1 MQLMK
6 MSDKLRLEWVYWWL
20 QDFHHRLPKNVI
32 LRIEELSV
40 RYWIRDR
47 MTSQIINNGLG
58 NNQLKFYNYALYFN
72 FHYATKVKM
81 NLDVKFHHLQIK
93 VVDFCRWPDALYLEI
108 RDLYL
113 AGCIYQI
120 IIAPTVN
127 FRKHTLSD
135 ELSIKF
141 MKFLKGES
149 KISYHKGPLEEW
161 LIATLNFGYTITF
174 IIHQVTPSF
183 RLLHANYGIPTLFH
197 VKSTLSIKV

>member
-1 MQLMK
+1 
-6 MSDKLRLEWVYWWL
+6 MSEKLRLEWVYWWL
-20 QDFHHRLPKNVI
+20 RNFHHRLPQNVI

-47 MTSQIINNGLG
+47 MTNRIINNGPR

-81 NLDVKFHHLQIK
+81 NLDVKFHHLQIE
-93 VVDFCRWPDALYLEI
+93 VVDFCGWPDALYHEI

-113 AGCIYQI
+113 AGCIYKI
-120 IIAPTVN
+120 IINPTVN

-141 MKFLKGES
+141 MKFLKRES
-149 KISYHKGPLEEW
+149 KISY
-161 LIATLNFGYTITF
+161 
-174 IIHQVTPSF
+174 
-183 RLLHANYGIPTLFH
+183 
-197 VKSTLSIKV
+197 